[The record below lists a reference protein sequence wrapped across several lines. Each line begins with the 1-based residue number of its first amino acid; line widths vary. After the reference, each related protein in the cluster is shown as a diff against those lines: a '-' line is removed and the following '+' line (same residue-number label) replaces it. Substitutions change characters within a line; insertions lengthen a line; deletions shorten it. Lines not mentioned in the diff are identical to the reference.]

1 VLENRERAVV
11 QEDAVPWQCQVSQES
26 GMGFE
31 IMIGPDIFFP
41 AHQPFPHKWL
51 TSHLANLTESIA
63 SHSQVLVIR
72 YTAAGTQRGAADTD
86 CVKLT
91 ELRMKDDEIEEKMS
105 MVASQPISPAST
117 RRLLQQ
123 QAVYM

>member
-1 VLENRERAVV
+1 MQIQSVRILRVILFGRSRDG
-11 QEDAVPWQCQVSQES
+11 Q
-26 GMGFE
+26 
-31 IMIGPDIFFP
+31 
-41 AHQPFPHKWL
+41 FPHKWL

-63 SHSQVLVIR
+63 SHFQVLVIR
-72 YTAAGTQRGAADTD
+72 HTAAGTQRGAADAD

-91 ELRMKDDEIEEKMS
+91 ELRMKDDGIEERMS
-105 MVASQPISPAST
+105 MVASQLISPAST